1 MWQEEKIELFKKALE
16 KWGNNTQMDM
26 CIEECAEL
34 IQAINKFRRNPTAE
48 NMKALCSEVA
58 DVENMIEQVRFILKK
73 DALID
78 NIKTEKLERLSTLL
92 IQSVV

>member
-1 MWQEEKIELFKKALE
+1 MWNEEKNELFKKALK
-16 KWGNNTQMDM
+16 KWGNNSQMDM

-34 IQAINKFRRNPTAE
+34 IQAINKFRRNPSAE

-73 DALID
+73 DAMID
-78 NIKTEKLERLSTLL
+78 NIKNEKLERLSTLL
-92 IQSVV
+92 N